1 MNNLTSPQGA
11 VRYKACTVRNLGLFS
26 LLMAVS
32 LGCSPK
38 PDVPADPVVE
48 PKLLESDVQK
58 ASYGVGYNL
67 SRNIKQQM
75 GEVLDADAF
84 VLGVQEAFDGKP
96 MQLTDEQV
104 SAAMQTLQQQKQV
117 AATELGAKN
126 MQQGKEYLAGNAKRE
141 GVVTLDSGL
150 QYEILTEGKGEKPAA
165 EDSVTVHYK
174 GTLIDGIVFDSS
186 IARGEPAVFPVN
198 RVIPGW
204 VEALQLMPVGSKWR
218 LFIPPELAYGERGAG
233 ADIGPNATLIFDVE
247 LLKINPKEQ
256 QKEQ

>member
-1 MNNLTSPQGA
+1 
-11 VRYKACTVRNLGLFS
+11 
-26 LLMAVS
+26 
-32 LGCSPK
+32 
-38 PDVPADPVVE
+38 
-48 PKLLESDVQK
+48 
-58 ASYGVGYNL
+58 
-67 SRNIKQQM
+67 
-75 GEVLDADAF
+75 
-84 VLGVQEAFDGKP
+84 
-96 MQLTDEQV
+96 
-104 SAAMQTLQQQKQV
+104 
-117 AATELGAKN
+117 